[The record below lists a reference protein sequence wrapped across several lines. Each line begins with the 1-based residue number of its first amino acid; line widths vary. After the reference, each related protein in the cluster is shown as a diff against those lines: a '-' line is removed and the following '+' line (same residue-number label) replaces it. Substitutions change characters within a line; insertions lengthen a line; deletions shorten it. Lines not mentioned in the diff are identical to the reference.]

1 MVIDCIMDRK
11 EGIGYDKNEFLEYV
25 VAENECFGIFDDL
38 IFALELNKELET
50 KVALSKYV
58 VDNGYNPDICGY
70 IWSVNW
76 CDPDY
81 PENLKSDFYRMKMLL
96 CHFWYDHDPYEF
108 SWAELLEMQFDTS
121 LADDLRGL
129 DEMDDVDSLDE
140 DQKTERLKLM
150 AMLRHMI

>member
-11 EGIGYDKNEFLEYV
+11 EGIEYDKNDFLEYV
-25 VAENECFGIFDDL
+25 INENDDCLFDDL

-96 CHFWYDHDPYEF
+96 CHFWYDQDPYEF

-121 LADDLRGL
+121 LEDDLKGL
-129 DEMDDVDSLDE
+129 DEMDDVDD
-140 DQKTERLKLM
+140 DQQTERAKLM